1 MLGAGPIGLLAV
13 AALLHRG
20 ASSVHVTDVRPE
32 PLERAAALGAQ
43 RTLRVPEE
51 APANNAYDVVLEC
64 SGAPVSL
71 SSAVQAVRPAGII
84 VQVAILPNQDIPVN
98 LASLVAKEVQLRG
111 TQRFDTEIDEAI
123 ELLAQDA
130 RFDAVVTQVVPV
142 AEAETAFAT
151 AKDASRSAKV
161 LLEL

>member
-1 MLGAGPIGLLAV
+1 MV
-13 AALLHRG
+13 
-20 ASSVHVTDVRPE
+20 
-32 PLERAAALGAQ
+32 Q
-43 RTLRVPEE
+43 
-51 APANNAYDVVLEC
+51 C

-84 VQVAILPNQDIPVN
+84 VQVAILPNQEIPVN
-98 LASLVAKEVQLRG
+98 LAALVAKEVQLRG

-151 AKDASRSAKV
+151 AKDASAPRRSCSSSDPPGPARPIQESRHV
-161 LLEL
+161 RPRPPSLARAHRRRPPDRRDPRGARTSTPRCSRPSPAPGSARSS